1 MLRFKKII
9 VLAAVFVMLMET
21 AAFALEGEV
30 IYTDA
35 LYGAVVGGLLGTAI
49 YAIDQENPGPK
60 IGGSVVVG
68 TIAGILIGLVET
80 SSSFVEVKNNTVT
93 VGLPTPFIEYTK
105 RGTTYKTS
113 LLKME
118 F

>member
-1 MLRFKKII
+1 MLKVKKII

-30 IYTDA
+30 IYADA

-49 YAIDQENPGPK
+49 WAIDQNDFPSK
-60 IGGSVVVG
+60 IGGGVLAG
-68 TIAGILIGLVET
+68 TIAGILVGVMET
-80 SSSFVEVKNNTVT
+80 SSSFVEIKNNTVT
-93 VGLPTPFIEYTK
+93 VGLPTPLIEYTK

>member
-1 MLRFKKII
+1 MLKFKKII
-9 VLAAVFVMLMET
+9 VLAAVFVMLLET

-35 LYGAVVGGLLGTAI
+35 LYGAVIGGLLGTAI
-49 YAIDQENPGPK
+49 WAIDQNDFASK
-60 IGGSVVVG
+60 IGGGVVAG
-68 TIAGILIGLVET
+68 TVAGILVGVAET
-80 SSSFVEVKNNTVT
+80 SSLVEIKKNTVT
-93 VGLPTPFIEYTK
+93 VGLPTPLIEYTK